1 MAPWQEIGNSQT
13 ARHEARGVIPVIGRL
28 CRKSS
33 QTKPRSKRCAGLRLP
48 TKAGNAAL
56 AIALRWPPPLRRRS
70 GRAANRARICP
81 APAAPS
87 GSAGLRM
94 GPAIATL
101 PFLFSRR
108 KLRIVDGVVKS
119 GAADPQGR
127 IYNAAAGFF
136 AARPGFL
143 LVVGGRPCKT
153 IGGAA
158 KALGCKRRRAQ
169 AATYQP
175 TLKERIWQAFEGWQA
190 ASIVM

>member
-1 MAPWQEIGNSQT
+1 MAPLQALGNSQT

-56 AIALRWPPPLRRRS
+56 AIALRWQPPLRRRS

-81 APAAPS
+81 ARPAAPS

-94 GPAIATL
+94 GQAIATL

-127 IYNAAAGFF
+127 IQ
-136 AARPGFL
+136 RSRRFL
-143 LVVGGRPCKT
+143 RRT
-153 IGGAA
+153 IRIFT
-158 KALGCKRRRAQ
+158 CSRRAAMQDYRRGCQSAGLQ
-169 AATYQP
+169 AVSSTDSHIS
-175 TLKERIWQAFEGWQA
+175 THTEGKDM
-190 ASIVM
+190 ASL